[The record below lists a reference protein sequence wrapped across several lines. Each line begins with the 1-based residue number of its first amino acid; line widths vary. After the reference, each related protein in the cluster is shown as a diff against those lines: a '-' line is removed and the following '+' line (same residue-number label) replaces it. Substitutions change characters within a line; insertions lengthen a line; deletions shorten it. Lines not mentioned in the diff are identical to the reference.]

1 MRKMPP
7 LSDHLLRYEK
17 APDSLAFAPL
27 AESYRRLG
35 MYPEALKVLK
45 KGLSLHSRYLPAQVV
60 LAHVYYDTECYEEA
74 LALLRPLAAKN
85 LENYTLQRLY
95 ADSCLQLGLRGAA
108 LEALRGL
115 LFLSPRDRG
124 VAQSI
129 ARLEQSLPPSLRGA
143 REGSGEGDSAPLE
156 GWVQVDF
163 RSPPASIAL
172 PEGGGVTSTAQGSG
186 PALPEGPLAT
196 HTLVDLYESQGLAHR
211 AAQVLEKMVRD
222 NPGEASSVER
232 LHGLRRDLSRQDIGH
247 EELMGV
253 WAEKFCPSSSS
264 SSWGGGE
271 LATPRKRGGR
281 GQGGGDAVGGE
292 SDVVGLLQNFLDAI
306 KARAGYEKSAGY

>member
-7 LSDHLLRYEK
+7 LSNHLLRYKK

-35 MYPEALKVLK
+35 MYPEALKILK

-60 LAHVYYDTECYEEA
+60 LAHVYYNTECYEEA

-108 LEALRGL
+108 LEALGGL
-115 LFLSPRDRG
+115 LFLYPRDRG

-129 ARLEQSLPPSLRGA
+129 ARLEQPPQPSAQGAGEGRG
-143 REGSGEGDSAPLE
+143 GGDSAPLE

-163 RSPPASIAL
+163 MPPPASIAL
-172 PEGGGVTSTAQGSG
+172 PEGGMTSTAQGSG
-186 PALPEGPLAT
+186 PALSDGPLAT

-222 NPGEASSVER
+222 NPGEASCVKR
-232 LHGLRRDLSRQDIGH
+232 LHGLRRDLSRQNIGH
-247 EELMGV
+247 EELMEV
-253 WAEKFCPSSSS
+253 WEEKFCPSSSS
-264 SSWGGGE
+264 SSWGG
-271 LATPRKRGGR
+271 
-281 GQGGGDAVGGE
+281 E
-292 SDVVGLLQNFLDAI
+292 SDVEGLLQNFLDAI
-306 KARAGYEKSAGY
+306 KARARYEKSAGY